1 MQQTQQYATDSDRE
15 RDDAATHDQ
24 QLSED
29 ADVLEPH
36 AIRDDGVQLIGFN
49 RRRNIRGRVH
59 TRVRP
64 YRGCR

>member
-1 MQQTQQYATDSDRE
+1 MIEDTLTVIDLDEIGTGGENVSP
-15 RDDAATHDQ
+15 T
-24 QLSED
+24 ED

-59 TRVRP
+59 TRLRP
-64 YRGCR
+64 

>member
-1 MQQTQQYATDSDRE
+1 MQQTQQYPTDSDRE
-15 RDDAATHDQ
+15 SDDAATHDQ

-36 AIRDDGVQLIGFN
+36 AIGDDGVQLIGFN

-59 TRVRP
+59 TRLRP
-64 YRGCR
+64 